1 MFLIGSPLCNP
12 STWFK
17 DFLSHQLVHILPIG
31 TKMST
36 FFANLIFL
44 KLLLGG
50 WIGDIGIHEL
60 WKIVNYKVTLK
71 MLLNAR

>member
-12 STWFK
+12 STWFNN
-17 DFLSHQLVHILPIG
+17 FLLHKLVGILPMG

-36 FFANLIFL
+36 LFANLIFL

-50 WIGDIGIHEL
+50 WIGDICIHEL
-60 WKIVNYKVTLK
+60 WRIVNYKVTLK
-71 MLLNAR
+71 MLPNLR